1 MGPDSRQ
8 GERGFSLIE
17 LMVAM
22 VATLVVS
29 GAVYGLLTAGNS
41 AFRREP
47 ALADRQQNIRVALD
61 IISKDVFRAGFGL
74 PPFAQAFTDGLD
86 ALGPM
91 GPGGV
96 KADEIEVFAATDCPH
111 LGVCLITPQGTGSS
125 VTTFQA
131 LSACHRD
138 HLPTY
143 VILGDHEKWGL
154 YWAEMPGAA
163 TSGACG
169 PGAGTNGHVTLPR
182 GQEPLVNPPGGLGTW
197 VPNYMMLGQAIRYRI
212 TLDAEGTPNLERS
225 DMGGRP
231 LPDGSS
237 SWQTI
242 ARGIEDLQVEYEN
255 GTDWD
260 DTPGVISC
268 GLSCAAPTTAEY
280 DTLVRRVRI
289 RLSARSTE
297 AALQGQTTSA
307 VGDAVRGQLV
317 TDIAPRAA
325 NSTLG
330 MAKGEI

>member
-1 MGPDSRQ
+1 MGPESRQ

-29 GAVYGLLTAGNS
+29 GAVYGLLTAGNT

-47 ALADRQQNIRVALD
+47 ALADRQQNIRAALD
-61 IISKDVFRAGFGL
+61 MIGSDVFRAGFGL

-86 ALGPM
+86 AQGPD
-91 GPGGV
+91 GPGGA
-96 KADEIEVFAATDCPH
+96 KTDEIEIFAAADCPY
-111 LGVCLITPQGTGSS
+111 LGICVITPQGTGAS

-131 LSACHRD
+131 LSACYRFPA
-138 HLPTY
+138 L
-143 VILGDHEKWGL
+143 VILGDQEKWGL
-154 YWAEMPGAA
+154 YWAEKPGTAV
-163 TSGACG
+163 SGACG
-169 PGAGTNGHVTLPR
+169 PGGGVNGHVTLPH
-182 GQEPLVNPPGGLGTW
+182 GQEPLINPPGGLGTW
-197 VPNYMMLGQAIRYRI
+197 VPEYMMVGQAIRYRI
-212 TLDAEGTPNLERS
+212 TVDAEGTPNLERS

-255 GTDWD
+255 GVDWE

-268 GLSCAAPTTAEY
+268 GLSCATPTTAEY
-280 DTLVRRVRI
+280 DTIVRRVRI